1 MLRSYSTFYRDPCR
15 NSEFAII
22 QHRAGGALVPILY
35 ARCPPAGPHAAR
47 PGARLRSRAR
57 WRGIGDRG
65 RVLLAERTLDVVV
78 DAHGAPAAWRSF
90 RCDTRSERAR
100 CATRARGR
108 TATATQWGTLRN
120 TRARD
125 RGL

>member
-1 MLRSYSTFYRDPCR
+1 MLRPYITIHRNPCR
-15 NSEFAII
+15 NPESANLEY
-22 QHRAGGALVPILY
+22 RAGRALVALLY
-35 ARCPPAGPHAAR
+35 ARGAPAGPHAAR

-57 WRGIGDRG
+57 GRGIGDRR
-65 RVLLAERTLDVVV
+65 RVLRAERALDVVV

-90 RCDTRSERAR
+90 RCDTRSEWGR

-108 TATATQWGTLRN
+108 TATATRGRTLRN

-125 RGL
+125 RSL